1 MERVKLKSML
11 EQNVRSCRMCHARV
25 TTAFVLVVIAL
36 IVYSGPSSAAQ
47 AQSPLTNA
55 IGAVQPKM
63 VKLYGAGGISG
74 LEAYQSAFLISA
86 DGHILTVWSYVLD
99 TDYLTAVLGDGRKYE
114 AKLVGADPRLEL
126 AVLKIEET
134 DLPHF
139 KLAESPPA
147 AKGSRV
153 LAFSNL
159 FNVATGDEPAS
170 VQHGI
175 LSVKT
180 QLDARRGV
188 FETPYRGPVY
198 VLDAVTNNPGA
209 AGGAL
214 TNYRGELVGMLGK
227 ELRNSLN
234 NTWLNYAIPIDQLT
248 GIVDDIQ
255 AGKVTAQA
263 VKAKSQRRRVNVA
276 QYGIVLVP
284 DVLERTPPF
293 IEQVR
298 TGSAADKAGLKPDDL
313 VVFVGPQVVKS
324 SRSLLDELAHAQDGA
339 PVKLVVMRG
348 QELVEVSLD
357 APEVELLEPEA
368 REDAERE

>member
-1 MERVKLKSML
+1 
-11 EQNVRSCRMCHARV
+11 
-25 TTAFVLVVIAL
+25 
-36 IVYSGPSSAAQ
+36 
-47 AQSPLTNA
+47 
-55 IGAVQPKM
+55 
-63 VKLYGAGGISG
+63 
-74 LEAYQSAFLISA
+74 
-86 DGHILTVWSYVLD
+86 VLD
-99 TDYLTAVLGDGRKYE
+99 TDYITAVLSDGRKYE

-126 AVLKIEET
+126 AVLKIDET
-134 DLPHF
+134 ELPHF

-147 AKGSRV
+147 ARGSRV

-175 LSVKT
+175 VSVRT
-180 QLDARRGV
+180 QLDARRGI

-214 TNYRGELVGMLGK
+214 TSYRGELLGMLGK
-227 ELRNSLN
+227 EMRNSQT
-234 NTWLNYAIPIDQLT
+234 NTWLNYAIPSDQIAPAVEDLLS
-248 GIVDDIQ
+248 
-255 AGKVTAQA
+255 GKSAA
-263 VKAKSQRRRVNVA
+263 AANKAKKQIRRVKLS
-276 QYGIVLVP
+276 QYGLVLVP

-298 TGSAADKAGLKPDDL
+298 PGSPAEKAGLKADDL

-324 SRSLLDELAHAQDGA
+324 AQALLDELANFSESG

-357 APEVELLEPEA
+357 APEVEILEAEN
-368 REDAERE
+368 RDNSERE

>member
-1 MERVKLKSML
+1 MKRPRFLSVGRRLRTTVLLPAAVSML
-11 EQNVRSCRMCHARV
+11 AV
-25 TTAFVLVVIAL
+25 
-36 IVYSGPSSAAQ
+36 AQ
-47 AQSPLTNA
+47 FAGAQSVFQSIA
-55 IGAVQPKM
+55 DVQPKM

-86 DGHILTVWSYVLD
+86 DGHVLTVWSYVLD
-99 TDYLTAVLGDGRKYE
+99 TDYITAVLGDGRKYE

-126 AVLKIEET
+126 AVLKIDET

-139 KLAESPPA
+139 KLEEA
-147 AKGSRV
+147 APVARGARV

-159 FNVATGDEPAS
+159 FNVATGDEPSS
-170 VQHGI
+170 VQHGVV
-175 LSVKT
+175 SVRT
-180 QLDARRGV
+180 QLDARRGI

-227 ELRNSLN
+227 EMRNSQT

-248 GIVDDIQ
+248 PMVEDILS
-255 AGKVTAQA
+255 GKTAAQSN
-263 VKAKSQRRRVNVA
+263 KAKKQLRRVKLS
-276 QYGIVLVP
+276 QYGLVMVP

-298 TGSAADKAGLKPDDL
+298 PGSPAEKAGLKADDL
-313 VVFVGPQVVKS
+313 IVFVGPQVVKS
-324 SRSLLDELAHAQDGA
+324 AQAVLDELANFSDSG

-357 APEVELLEPEA
+357 APDVEILEAET
-368 REDAERE
+368 REDSERE